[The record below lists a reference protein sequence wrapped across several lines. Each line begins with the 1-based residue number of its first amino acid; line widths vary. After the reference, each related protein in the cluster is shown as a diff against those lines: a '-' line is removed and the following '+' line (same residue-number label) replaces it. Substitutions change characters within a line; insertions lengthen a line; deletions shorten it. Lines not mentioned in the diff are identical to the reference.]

1 MLSTFA
7 ILAIML
13 ESNGKVKQH
22 SYSVGQMSN
31 SLAGM
36 CATIGLMTDTIEQPD
51 PKFWTDLYVKAG
63 QIFQPATPIKTRDF
77 FAGRLVQIGRVADAV
92 SQMGLHV
99 AIYGERGVGK
109 TSLAN
114 ILSELGLT
122 PATIRVNCDATDTFG
137 AVWGKL
143 AERLAPSNSGFGA
156 SETSELRRSLKA
168 ATSPDDVVRGFM
180 AFNRP
185 IVTIFDE
192 FDKMPRDEAR
202 GFSDLIKSL
211 SDHAVAATIIIVGVA
226 ETVTDLVQNH
236 TSVERAIKQIEMP
249 RMEDG
254 ELGEI
259 LDKAAVQLG
268 VTFSSNAR
276 KTIVSMSQGLPHYTH
291 LLGRDAVRAAVKQR
305 HLCTSVQD
313 VGEGIVNAI
322 NDAEETIR
330 DLYAKAVSSAQT
342 DALYRQVLL
351 SCALTKKG
359 PRSSFRAADV
369 ARAMTKLMKQS
380 YEIPAIARHLKSF
393 SEDESRGRILIR
405 RGGERNYTYRF
416 ANPLVESYVLM
427 RGVADKLIEP
437 MSIGTFAG

>member
-1 MLSTFA
+1 
-7 ILAIML
+7 ML
-13 ESNGKVKQH
+13 ESDRKVKQR
-22 SYSVGQMSN
+22 SYSVDKTSK
-31 SLAGM
+31 SF
-36 CATIGLMTDTIEQPD
+36 TSFRVSIRLMTETTPGRELNERGRQE
-51 PKFWTDLYVKAG
+51 LYVKAG

-92 SQMGLHV
+92 SQAGLHV

-114 ILSELGLT
+114 ILSELGIG
-122 PATIRVNCDATDTFG
+122 PATIRVNCDAKDTFES
-137 AVWGKL
+137 VWSKL
-143 AERLAPSNSGFGA
+143 AERLVPSKAGFGA
-156 SETSELRRSLKA
+156 LEANLLHRSLKTV
-168 ATSPDDVVRGFM
+168 TSPDDVVRGFM
-180 AFNRP
+180 AYARP
-185 IVTIFDE
+185 VVAIFDE

-211 SDHAVAATIIIVGVA
+211 SDHAVSATIILVGVA
-226 ETVTDLVQNH
+226 ETVTDLVQDH
-236 TSVERAIKQIEMP
+236 ASVERALKQVEMP

-268 VTFSSNAR
+268 VTFSANAR
-276 KTIVSMSQGLPHYTH
+276 ATIVSMSQGLPHYTH
-291 LLGRDAVRAAVKQR
+291 LLGRDAVRAAVRQG
-305 HLCTSVQD
+305 HLCTGVQD
-313 VGEGIVNAI
+313 VRDGIENAI

-330 DLYAKAVSSAQT
+330 DLYEKAVSSAQT

-369 ARAMTKLMKQS
+369 ARSMTKLMKVS
-380 YEIPAIARHLKSF
+380 YKVPAISKHLKSF
-393 SEDESRGRILIR
+393 SEDEARGRILIR